1 MTKRKEVRTEGK
13 GKDKSHRNKEKLSI
27 EDLEDLM
34 GVHQDTYK
42 RVHGRVRRK

>member
-13 GKDKSHRNKEKLSI
+13 EKPHRNKEKLSI